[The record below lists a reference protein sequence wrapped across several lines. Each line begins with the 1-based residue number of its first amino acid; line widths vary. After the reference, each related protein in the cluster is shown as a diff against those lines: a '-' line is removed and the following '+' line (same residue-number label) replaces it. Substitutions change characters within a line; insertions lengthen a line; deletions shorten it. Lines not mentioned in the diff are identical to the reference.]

1 MSRPEGAAVALFAK
15 APVAGRVK
23 TRLTPLLTPEE
34 AATVARASLA
44 ATIATFAGGA
54 AAPLTLFLDGALDDS
69 LASWVAA
76 RGVEVRA
83 QAPGDLGERL
93 RAAFAALFEQGAAR
107 VIAIGSDSPT
117 LPAERLRAAEA
128 ALRAHDAVIG
138 PAEDGG
144 YYLIGLSRPE
154 WRLFEGIP
162 WSSDAVARVTL
173 ERAATIGAT
182 IASLEPWY
190 DVDDLTTLRRALS
203 GSHPESLFRRALGPI
218 EAKIAGLPTTSVS
231 PARS

>member
-1 MSRPEGAAVALFAK
+1 VA
-15 APVAGRVK
+15 
-23 TRLTPLLTPEE
+23 
-34 AATVARASLA
+34 S
-44 ATIATFAGGA
+44 
-54 AAPLTLFLDGALDDS
+54 
-69 LASWVAA
+69 

-93 RAAFAALFEQGAAR
+93 RAAFAVLFDEGAAR

-117 LPAERLRAAEA
+117 LPFARLLAADA

-154 WRLFEGIP
+154 WRFFEGIP

-173 ERAATIGAT
+173 ERADAIGAT
-182 IASLEPWY
+182 MARLESWY
-190 DVDDLTTLRRALS
+190 DVDDLSTLRRALS
-203 GSHPESLFRRALGPI
+203 DARPEGPFRQALRSI
-218 EAKIAGLPTTSVS
+218 EAKIAGS
-231 PARS
+231 RG